1 MCCDRDIAVEIIPVG
16 LSCFGGGISKGS
28 VNWEKK
34 KNLVRVAIKFY
45 LGKNEDHSPRDS
57 LSDNSK
63 ELLQRG
69 RGKVS
74 M

>member
-1 MCCDRDIAVEIIPVG
+1 MGEELAKD
-16 LSCFGGGISKGS
+16 LSTGK
-28 VNWEKK
+28 KK